1 MKVKLHLF
9 KYRCKRC
16 RSTFKAPTIMSSA
29 YGEFLLRSEGRRT
42 EAYLNAITDPTYQE
56 VDALVKAHSK
66 VAGMRSSE
74 AADVLRKIFGVAC
87 DPDSDDTEFQIGR
100 RPRCPSCG
108 GEPDYWE
115 ATEPPEIVEK
125 ELAPVTHERWSRMN
139 AQEKELAVDR
149 AVTNYLS
156 A

>member
-16 RSTFKAPTIMSSA
+16 RSVFKAPTIMSSA
-29 YGEFLLRSEGRRT
+29 YGEFLLRSEGKRT
-42 EAYLNAITDPTYQE
+42 EAYLNAVADPVYRE
-56 VDALVKAHSK
+56 VDALIKAHPK
-66 VAGMRSSE
+66 VAKMRSSE
-74 AADVLRKIFGVAC
+74 AADVLQKIFGVAC
-87 DPDSDDTEFQIGR
+87 DPDLDDTEFQIDR
-100 RPRCPSCG
+100 LPRCSACG

-139 AQEKELAVDR
+139 AQERALAVDR
-149 AVTNYLS
+149 AVTSYLG